1 MFQLWGVDGN
11 VEVKRP
17 LDGSIPVAFSNG
29 LIERKLSNVFSR
41 LDWNRS
47 LWMPLL
53 SWQWPIS
60 GKGLYNPLP
69 LAVVF
74 SRYRSFSDVITISQA
89 AVLLFSSLTMVEAS
103 LSIAHPY
110 SIYALLMARPCHS
123 NNETFINRK
132 TFTCDPALQFYHSPP
147 TLSRRQRTSPSPQF
161 HVP

>member
-1 MFQLWGVDGN
+1 
-11 VEVKRP
+11 
-17 LDGSIPVAFSNG
+17 
-29 LIERKLSNVFSR
+29 
-41 LDWNRS
+41 
-47 LWMPLL
+47 MPLL

-161 HVP
+161 HVPQSTCIYKRLPVLRLLLGNSLLLKVYLSIFSREKAILVLSPLFTTTY